1 MTSPSLQPRE
11 MEHRM
16 STRSQLL
23 ALAAA
28 SAVVVCLGT
37 PAVAQGTIKIGE
49 LNSYKS
55 QPAFLDPY
63 KKGWE
68 LAVEEINAKG
78 GVLGKK
84 LEVISRD
91 DGANSGR
98 RRARR
103 QRARHPRGRQ
113 HHRRHVPLPYR
124 ARGHR
129 VRRQGEGVLPRRR
142 TAHRQDHL
150 AERQPIHVPAAA
162 LDLHA
167 GGDADAGARSRP
179 RRSAGRWS
187 IPTSSTAS
195 PPPPGSRRC

>member
-1 MTSPSLQPRE
+1 
-11 MEHRM
+11 M

-28 SAVVVCLGT
+28 SAAVVVCLGT
-37 PAVAQGTIKIGE
+37 PAVAQATIKIGE

-55 QPAFLDPY
+55 QPAFLEPY

-91 DGANSGR
+91 DGGNPGR

-103 QRARHPRGRQ
+103 RGARHPRGR
-113 HHRRHVPLPYR
+113 RISSP
-124 ARGHR
+124 ARSSPMSASR
-129 VRRQGEGVLPRRR
+129 SPSSPARRR
-142 TAHRQDHL
+142 C
-150 AERQPIHVPAAA
+150 
-162 LDLHA
+162 
-167 GGDADAGARSRP
+167 
-179 RRSAGRWS
+179 
-187 IPTSSTAS
+187 SSS
-195 PPPPGSRRC
+195 PPSR